1 MRTQGRLC
9 VQKKKST
16 VLVAENYTN
25 PPRVQLDTRLTCG
38 ERLGSA
44 RAFGSD
50 DQQYLKSCPP
60 HPAVDRAVQ
69 TDASSI
75 PVHSSVVSDTTLRAG
90 LASRGMVALSL
101 ATLRTDILLNVGLH
115 LRLDP
120 THSMEMLFTMN
131 RIPRAVILQMWG
143 HKTPSASDSD
153 VVESVASRPLRLR
166 GCVRE
171 QVPGPGR

>member
-1 MRTQGRLC
+1 MDFSQG
-9 VQKKKST
+9 V
-16 VLVAENYTN
+16 YH
-25 PPRVQLDTRLTCG
+25 G
-38 ERLGSA
+38 
-44 RAFGSD
+44 
-50 DQQYLKSCPP
+50 LKSCPP

-120 THSMEMLFTMN
+120 THSMEMLFTM
-131 RIPRAVILQMWG
+131 
-143 HKTPSASDSD
+143 KTGSHAQSFFSAFFF
-153 VVESVASRPLRLR
+153 A
-166 GCVRE
+166 
-171 QVPGPGR
+171 